1 MRARLGEGEKSE
13 GETGRGG
20 GRDWRGRDWR
30 GRGRRRGKARLVYIP
45 PLKEIKLFSFN
56 ILCFI

>member
-13 GETGRGG
+13 GETGRGR
-20 GRDWRGRDWR
+20 GRDWRGRGRDWR

-45 PLKEIKLFSFN
+45 P
-56 ILCFI
+56 ILYYSDNFK